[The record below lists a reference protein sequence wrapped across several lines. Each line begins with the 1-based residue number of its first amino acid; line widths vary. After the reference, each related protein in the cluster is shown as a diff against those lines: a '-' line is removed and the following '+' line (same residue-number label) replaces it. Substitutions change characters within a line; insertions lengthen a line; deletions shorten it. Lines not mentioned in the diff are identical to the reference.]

1 MRKTPNTHDT
11 WFTDDSG
18 NIRLESNKDL
28 KSMGIQH
35 SDTYVAVEIEGS
47 VALVRIDLELK

>member
-1 MRKTPNTHDT
+1 MKRSPNTHDT

-28 KSMGIQH
+28 KSMGIQQ